1 LPISAIDTIE
11 LAFQHTKRQL
21 LQPFRFGQWTRLAF
35 VGLLAGELGSGGS
48 FNFPSNFNSA
58 QRGSQHPLGQLPKI
72 DPALL
77 FGLIAT
83 IVVTGL
89 ILMVVMMYI
98 SSVMRFILF
107 DGVLKKE
114 CHIRQGWASRQGNG
128 WEYFLWQIGLMFVT
142 FAGVLLLL
150 GVPLLFAYSAGWLTH
165 ARDHV
170 LALVLSGIVVISLFL
185 VFFVA
190 VAVVHVLTK
199 DFVVPQMAL
208 EGIGAIEAWRR
219 LWPMLQ
225 VEKSGY
231 AAYVGMKIVLA
242 IGASIVVGIASFIL
256 GVLVAIPVIG
266 VVIAAVLA
274 GKTTGLSWNAFTI
287 TAAVVAACILFAIVM
302 YLIAMIS
309 VPVIVFFP
317 AYAMY
322 FFAPRYRPLSL
333 VLYPPQAAVN
343 LIPPLPNAP
352 PDPAPA

>member
-1 LPISAIDTIE
+1 
-11 LAFQHTKRQL
+11 
-21 LQPFRFGQWTRLAF
+21 
-35 VGLLAGELGSGGS
+35 
-48 FNFPSNFNSA
+48 
-58 QRGSQHPLGQLPKI
+58 
-72 DPALL
+72 
-77 FGLIAT
+77 
-83 IVVTGL
+83 
-89 ILMVVMMYI
+89 
-98 SSVMRFILF
+98 
-107 DGVLKKE
+107 
-114 CHIRQGWASRQGNG
+114 
-128 WEYFLWQIGLMFVT
+128 
-142 FAGVLLLL
+142 
-150 GVPLLFAYSAGWLTH
+150 
-165 ARDHV
+165 
-170 LALVLSGIVVISLFL
+170 
-185 VFFVA
+185 
-190 VAVVHVLTK
+190 
-199 DFVVPQMAL
+199 
-208 EGIGAIEAWRR
+208 
-219 LWPMLQ
+219 LQ